1 MVKCFSPLNS
11 LRARNNV
18 RTCFCCDLCS
28 LESIAHVA
36 QLQSRLVFRADAA
49 CWECWN
55 GPHHLKGFS
64 AQSGVHALPEPTV
77 ALFTGVR
84 GFLCLGEWLYF
95 TRAGLLA
102 PRTNPTT
109 PPPLYSQICSIN
121 NGKNIFATK
130 AMVSNTLA
138 RVRK

>member
-1 MVKCFSPLNS
+1 MKCFSPLNS

-84 GFLCLGEWLYF
+84 GFNAWGSGYILHAPVCWLPAPTQPRLPPCILKYARSIMAKIF
-95 TRAGLLA
+95 LQLKRWCQTRWHG
-102 PRTNPTT
+102 
-109 PPPLYSQICSIN
+109 
-121 NGKNIFATK
+121 
-130 AMVSNTLA
+130 
-138 RVRK
+138 